1 MPIKQLS
8 ITFEPNVSVV
18 GQILILEAVDFLYSI
33 AVLQEVGWSQE
44 AQQLPEWRRFLATSP
59 GKLLA
64 RENVLTVRSAHS
76 SAVTEVLDGA
86 DKGVDLF
93 TKLLNAII
101 NARLASPS
109 QKLHIINEQLFPLIE
124 NLKKAG
130 ASEEQIKGMTARV
143 VLYSDQVLADL
154 MAKQKVKILARSAS
168 GG

>member
-1 MPIKQLS
+1 MPIKQIS
-8 ITFEPNVSVV
+8 ITFEPNVPVV

-76 SAVTEVLDGA
+76 SAVTEVLDGV

-93 TKLLNAII
+93 TKLLNAITTV
-101 NARLASPS
+101 RLASPRE
-109 QKLHIINEQLFPLIE
+109 KLRIINEQLFPLIE
-124 NLKKAG
+124 NLKRAG
-130 ASEEQIKGMTARV
+130 ASEEQINEMRRKVA
-143 VLYSDQVLADL
+143 LYASQVLDDL
-154 MAKQKVKILARSAS
+154 MSKQKVTIAI
-168 GG
+168 